1 MNIQSVINREV
12 FAPRDERILVAVEV
26 KRRKR
31 KKVPFLPTGGK
42 GEYMTYICLS
52 VTNKRPAQL
61 LITKVKQFGGSAP
74 FTRRS
79 QWSVEQ
85 LRQVDGIDPNKDCPE
100 FDLVFDNAFDQWVA
114 SSAAEKCIFIQ
125 IMYHACQTYWE
136 GKERVPGGLGS
147 PAGDQQKDQG
157 ASPGAQVSPGSQ
169 GGQRGGPGAQARR
182 KSTVG
187 PRPRQTEFVNCQS
200 KLTGD
205 ACTVNLVIYRC
216 KVFFN
221 RMKKGM
227 VSKQSSPQAGGPRAS
242 PSGQRPPGGSMASV
256 VKRASQALQE
266 RGERL
271 GHAEDKTVDLMHKAQ
286 QFADTA
292 HKVSAECTVGCHSG
306 YCHGVTQWPPRLTSK
321 LLCQHDDR
329 GTCHT
334 V

>member
-1 MNIQSVINREV
+1 MNIQSAINRAV
-12 FAPRDERILVAVEV
+12 FAPRDERMLVAVEV

-31 KKVPFLPTGGK
+31 KRVPFLPTGGK
-42 GEYMTYICLS
+42 GDYMTYICLS

-79 QWSVEQ
+79 QWAVEQ
-85 LRQVDGIDPNKDCPE
+85 LRQVNGINPNKDCPE

-114 SSAAEKCIFIQ
+114 SSAPEKCIFIQ

-136 GKERVPGGLGS
+136 GKEGVPGS
-147 PAGDQQKDQG
+147 PAGDQQKGQRVQG
-157 ASPGAQVSPGSQ
+157 SPGGQGSPGAQV
-169 GGQRGGPGAQARR
+169 GQIGGPVAQARR

-187 PRPRQTEFVNCQS
+187 PRPHHTEFVNCQS

-205 ACTVNLVIYRC
+205 ACKMNLVLYRC

-221 RMKKGM
+221 RMKKVM
-227 VSKQSSPQAGGPRAS
+227 VSNQSRSQTGAGPRAG
-242 PSGQRPPGGSMASV
+242 PSGQRPPGGSMGSV
-256 VKRASQALQE
+256 VQRASQALQE

-271 GHAEDKTVDLMHKAQ
+271 GRAEDKTVDLMHKAQ

-292 HKVSAECTVGCHSG
+292 HKLALKYSN
-306 YCHGVTQWPPRLTSK
+306 
-321 LLCQHDDR
+321 
-329 GTCHT
+329 
-334 V
+334 

>member
-1 MNIQSVINREV
+1 MNIQSAINRAV
-12 FAPRDERILVAVEV
+12 FAPRDERMLVAVEV

-31 KKVPFLPTGGK
+31 KRVPFLPTGGK

-79 QWSVEQ
+79 QWAVEQ
-85 LRQVDGIDPNKDCPE
+85 LRQVNGINPNKDCPE

-114 SSAAEKCIFIQ
+114 SSAPEKCIFIQ

-136 GKERVPGGLGS
+136 GKEG
-147 PAGDQQKDQG
+147 QKGQRG
-157 ASPGAQVSPGSQ
+157 Q
-169 GGQRGGPGAQARR
+169 GGQGSPGAQARR

-187 PRPRQTEFVNCQS
+187 PRPHHTEFVNCQS

-205 ACTVNLVIYRC
+205 ACKMNLVLYRC

-221 RMKKGM
+221 RMKKVM
-227 VSKQSSPQAGGPRAS
+227 VSNQSRSQAGAGPRAG
-242 PSGQRPPGGSMASV
+242 PSGQRPPGGSMGSV
-256 VKRASQALQE
+256 VQRASQALQE

-271 GHAEDKTVDLMHKAQ
+271 GRAEDKTVDLMHKAQ

-292 HKVSAECTVGCHSG
+292 HKV
-306 YCHGVTQWPPRLTSK
+306 
-321 LLCQHDDR
+321 
-329 GTCHT
+329 
-334 V
+334 